1 MVVRAPVA
9 FVPVGRSALPP
20 VEGEANHQRMWV
32 DQRGSEILGLAECRR
47 LLALGAKEK
56 RPGHVGIPQEHAPLV
71 LPVDYQMDGS
81 DVIVLVGD
89 HLSAEMTG
97 ARAVALQVD
106 GLQEG
111 RSWSVLVRGPA
122 LEASAASI
130 DGDLPSP
137 SVAEPGRSYVR
148 IRADVVTG
156 RRLR

>member
-1 MVVRAPVA
+1 
-9 FVPVGRSALPP
+9 
-20 VEGEANHQRMWV
+20 MWV
-32 DQRGSEILGLAECRR
+32 DQHGSEILGLGECRR

-56 RPGHVGIPQEHAPLV
+56 RPGHVGVPQEHAPLV
-71 LPVDYQMDGS
+71 LPVDYRMHGP

-106 GLQEG
+106 GVDEG
-111 RSWSVLVRGPA
+111 HPWSVLVRGPA
-122 LEASAASI
+122 EEVTSGSI
-130 DGDLPSP
+130 GDDLPSP
-137 SVAEPGRSYVR
+137 AVAEPGRRYVR